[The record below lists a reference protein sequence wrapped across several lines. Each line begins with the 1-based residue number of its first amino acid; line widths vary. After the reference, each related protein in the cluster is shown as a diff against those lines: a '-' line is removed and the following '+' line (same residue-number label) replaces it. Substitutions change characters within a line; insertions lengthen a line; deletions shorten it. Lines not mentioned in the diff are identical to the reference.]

1 MEVLMEDITQHRA
14 WDRMVIGI
22 DIMIALLVEKLLLIK
37 EQLIFYSIEEEMS
50 MLLLLNHLLSYLKRR
65 LLPEVLKQV
74 AQLKKKINK
83 AIKSQT
89 KIFMN

>member
-1 MEVLMEDITQHRA
+1 MEDITQHRA

-65 LLPEVLKQV
+65 LKPEVLKQV
-74 AQLKKKINK
+74 AQMKKKINK
-83 AIKSQT
+83 VIKSQT